1 MFKTAIRDDDN
12 PERLPKTSCLAY
24 SKRAR
29 LSYKK
34 NTRREQHFEEEDT
47 FRPFTSSLAS
57 PKGYQTLNTT
67 GKSANLMNMRT
78 IEVVENELQ
87 SQYKQQMCGYLRKK
101 LRQLVGKRQE
111 DIIFSRYLNSTIE
124 SGQLQNIN
132 NSSLGP
138 LDQFYSTISQKSRLK
153 K

>member
-1 MFKTAIRDDDN
+1 MFKTAIRDYDN
-12 PERLPKTSCLAY
+12 PERLPRTSCPAY

-29 LSYKK
+29 LSFKK
-34 NTRREQHFEEEDT
+34 NARREEHFEEDT
-47 FRPFTSSLAS
+47 LRPFTSQLAS
-57 PKGYQTLNTT
+57 PKGYETLNTT
-67 GKSANLMNMRT
+67 GKSANLVNMKT
-78 IEVVENELQ
+78 IDVVENELQ

-111 DIIFSRYLNSTIE
+111 DIIYSRYLNSTIE
-124 SGQLQNIN
+124 IGQLQNYN

-138 LDQFYSTISQKSRLK
+138 LDHFYSTISQKSRLK